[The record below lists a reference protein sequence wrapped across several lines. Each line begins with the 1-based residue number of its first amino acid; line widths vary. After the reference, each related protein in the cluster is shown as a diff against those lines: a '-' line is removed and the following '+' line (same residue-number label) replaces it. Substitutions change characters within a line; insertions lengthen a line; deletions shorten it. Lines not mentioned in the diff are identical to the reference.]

1 MSLAQA
7 QIAEE
12 FSLKESYEESKSA
25 GGESVEA
32 GVPLHLPRVMGFS
45 DLLMFYIVTGI
56 SLRWIATAAA
66 AGPSSIVIWIG
77 AWFCFYTPLALSVI
91 ELSSRYPQEG
101 GLYVWSKKAFGNFS
115 GYMSGWT
122 YWTSNLPYFPA
133 VLYFAASNL
142 LFVRGAQ
149 GSSLS
154 DNRAYYMWFSI
165 IALFVI
171 TFLNVIGLNF
181 GKWLHNVGAF
191 GMWIP
196 VVIIVV
202 MGFTSWRHYGS
213 ATSFTLASLI
223 PSTHL
228 KDIFFWATLTFAFG
242 GCETG
247 SFIAGE
253 VKNSRKTIPRAL
265 LVAGLLITFSYIAG
279 TVCVLLA
286 MPSHE
291 VNDLQG
297 LMQAITRT
305 ADRLGWYGVVPV
317 AAVLIAL
324 SNIGASGGYLS
335 SVARLPFVAGLDQ
348 FLPASFAKLHP
359 RWGTPYV
366 SLIVQMLAGIL
377 FVFLAQAG
385 TSVKGAYDVLVS
397 MGIITYFIPYLYL
410 FAAMFRIQKEKAGPE
425 VICVPGGP
433 LMARLVSCLGFITT
447 LLTIIVSLFPSPDE
461 SNKLLAVVKIVGLTG
476 ALIAMGCLL
485 YYVGNRR
492 RVRLGKINDIVNPRF
507 Q

>member
-1 MSLAQA
+1 MP
-7 QIAEE
+7 
-12 FSLKESYEESKSA
+12 
-25 GGESVEA
+25 GGEPGDT
-32 GVPLHLPRVMGFS
+32 GVPLHLPRVMGFT

-56 SLRWIATAAA
+56 SLRWIATAAS

-101 GLYVWSKKAFGNFS
+101 GLYVWSKKAFGDFS

-142 LFVRGAQ
+142 LFLRGGQ
-149 GSSLS
+149 GSNPVGS
-154 DNRAYYMWFSI
+154 RAYYMWFSI
-165 IALFVI
+165 LTLVLI
-171 TFLNVIGLNF
+171 TFLNVIGLSF

-202 MGFTSWRHYGS
+202 MGMYAWRHYGS
-213 ATSFTLASLI
+213 ATSFTVASLI

-253 VKNSRKTIPRAL
+253 VKDSRRTIPRAL
-265 LVAGLLITFSYIAG
+265 LVAGLLVTFSYIAG

-305 ADRLGWYGVVPV
+305 ATRLGWFSVIPF

-335 SVARLPFVAGLDQ
+335 SVARLPFVAGIDQ

-410 FAAMFRIQKEKAGPE
+410 FAAMFWLQGQAAGPE
-425 VICVPGGP
+425 VIRVPGGP
-433 LMARLVSCLGFITT
+433 VMARMVACLGFVTT
-447 LLTIIVSLFPSPDE
+447 LLTIIVSVFPSPNE
-461 SNKLLAVVKIVGLTG
+461 PNKVLAVVKIVGLTG
-476 ALIAMGCLL
+476 VLVVLGWVL
-485 YYVGNRR
+485 YHIGNRR
-492 RVRLGKINDIVNPRF
+492 RRTKAIS
-507 Q
+507 

>member
-1 MSLAQA
+1 MLEPGRGMPEKPEQDQVAERVGMPAADLA
-7 QIAEE
+7 
-12 FSLKESYEESKSA
+12 
-25 GGESVEA
+25 EA
-32 GVPLHLPRVMGFS
+32 SVPLRLPRVMGFA

-101 GLYVWSKKAFGNFS
+101 GLYVWSKHAFGDFS

-142 LFVRGAQ
+142 LFIRAGH
-149 GSSLS
+149 GSYFNDSRS
-154 DNRAYYMWFSI
+154 YYMWFSI
-165 IALFVI
+165 VALFLI
-171 TFLNVIGLNF
+171 TILNVIGLNF
-181 GKWLHNVGAF
+181 GKWLHNIGAF

-202 MGFTSWRHYGS
+202 MGIYAWQHYGS
-213 ATSFTLASLI
+213 ATRFTWAGLV

-253 VKNSRKTIPRAL
+253 VKDSRKTIPRAL
-265 LVAGLLITFSYIAG
+265 LVAGLVVTFSYIAG
-279 TVCVLLA
+279 TICVLLA

-305 ADRLGWYGVVPV
+305 AERLGWVSVIPV
-317 AAVLIAL
+317 SAILIAI

-335 SVARLPFVAGLDQ
+335 SVARLPFVAGLDK
-348 FLPASFAKLHP
+348 FLPASFGRLHP
-359 RWGTPYV
+359 RFETPYV
-366 SLIVQMLAGIL
+366 SLLAQMLAGIL

-410 FAAMFRIQKEKAGPE
+410 FAAMFWLQKDRGGPE
-425 VICVPGGP
+425 VIHVPGGP
-433 LMARLVSCLGFITT
+433 VMARMVSLLGFATT
-447 LLTIIVSLFPSPDE
+447 LVTIIVSLIPSPE
-461 SNKLLAVVKIVGLTG
+461 EPNKVLAVVKIVGLTG
-476 ALIAMGCLL
+476 VLLIMGCLL
-485 YYVGNRR
+485 YYWGNRR
-492 RVRLGKINDIVNPRF
+492 RARLVQG
-507 Q
+507 

>member
-1 MSLAQA
+1 MTEELPLREPGEEAKLLA
-7 QIAEE
+7 
-12 FSLKESYEESKSA
+12 
-25 GGESVEA
+25 GEPGEA

-56 SLRWIATAAA
+56 SLRWIATAAS
-66 AGPSSIVIWIG
+66 AGPSSIVIWVG

-101 GLYVWSKKAFGNFS
+101 GLYVWSKRAFGDFS

-142 LFVRGAQ
+142 LFVRGGQ
-149 GSSLS
+149 GSELIGS
-154 DNRAYYMWFSI
+154 RAYYMWFSI
-165 IALFVI
+165 LALMLI
-171 TFLNVIGLNF
+171 TFLNVIGLNY

-202 MGFTSWRHYGS
+202 MGLYAWRNYGS
-213 ATSFTLASLI
+213 ATSFTVASLI

-265 LVAGLLITFSYIAG
+265 LVAGLLVTFSYIAG

-305 ADRLGWYGVVPV
+305 ATRLGWFSVIPV

-335 SVARLPFVAGLDQ
+335 SVARLPFVAGLDE
-348 FLPASFAKLHP
+348 FLPVSFAKLHP

-410 FAAMFRIQKEKAGPE
+410 FAAMFWLQREKAGPE
-425 VICVPGGP
+425 VIRVPGGRV
-433 LMARLVSCLGFITT
+433 MARMVSSLGFVTT
-447 LLTIIVSLFPSPDE
+447 LLTIVVSLFPSPDE
-461 SNKLLAVVKIVGLTG
+461 PNKVLAVVKIVGLTG
-476 ALIAMGCLL
+476 VLILLGWLL
-485 YYVGNRR
+485 YQMGNRR
-492 RVRLGKINDIVNPRF
+492 RKGSTTS
-507 Q
+507 